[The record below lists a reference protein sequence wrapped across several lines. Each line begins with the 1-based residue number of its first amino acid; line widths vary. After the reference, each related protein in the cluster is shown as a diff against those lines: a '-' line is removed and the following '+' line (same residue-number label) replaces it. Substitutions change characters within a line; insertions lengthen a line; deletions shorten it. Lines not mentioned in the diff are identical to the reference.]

1 MGISIPMQ
9 PLVTYKGAATS
20 TTPIIQPAALWL
32 NGQDAMETG
41 LDILILQQAAGT
53 GTLNLVLE
61 TSISA
66 EGPWTPLATFTG
78 GYCKTTKY
86 FTAREG
92 GTDKFQRFIRWKLD
106 RSAPTL
112 AEWYIT
118 FRICAT
124 VR

>member
-1 MGISIPMQ
+1 MGIAIPMQ
-9 PLVTYKGAATS
+9 PLVTFKGAAS
-20 TTPIIQPAALWL
+20 GANPIIQPAVLWL
-32 NGQDAMETG
+32 NGQDATEVA
-41 LDILILQQAAGT
+41 LDILILQHTAGT
-53 GTLNLVLE
+53 GIVNLVLE

-66 EGPWTPLATFTG
+66 EGPWTPLATFAG

-92 GTDKFQRFIRWKLD
+92 GTDKFERFIRWKLD
-106 RSAPTL
+106 RSGPTL
-112 AEWYIT
+112 ASWTTT